1 MSIRYRRM
9 KFQNTEQ
16 QSGLFSGPLEI
27 YILLHYKSITLK
39 RQEEI
44 FLEYSNIRN
53 RLEVFGKF
61 KYKQERY
68 RVVICCVPL
77 QGISCNILIQE
88 REFTQYIIFIALFAY
103 SV

>member
-61 KYKQERY
+61 KYKQLY
-68 RVVICCVPL
+68 CPVCVFRL
-77 QGISCNILIQE
+77 
-88 REFTQYIIFIALFAY
+88 TAY
-103 SV
+103 HPYMHTL